1 MRRKRFIAVSLIIVL
16 LFTVTGCGSRNA
28 SGDTPGNGEAEAA
41 DLEDNMEERVTLT
54 VLYSNDQVPADSNI
68 IVETL
73 NEKFN
78 IDLQI
83 TTVAHTDLETKLNTL
98 VASDALP
105 DIISLDTTDQK
116 RYIENDLI
124 IPLDDLLNQYGQ
136 NILEDKAEY
145 MQYAMVDGQ
154 IWRVPRASY
163 IYPPTMSVRT
173 DWMKNVGIE
182 KTPETLDELYDL
194 LYAFTYDDPDQNG
207 MDDTTGLGFSIN
219 IPATYSMIFGA
230 YGIAAQNGNYIDGKY
245 TPYLMHPAFLDCV
258 YYFRKLYQ
266 EGLMEL
272 DFATIAPTQSFENL
286 WTGKYGVY
294 NFSAQAVT
302 NNWLIRYTE
311 DPAPTWGSI
320 VLKGPDGAG
329 SVELMKSSMLTGLAI
344 TTNCKNPA
352 RAIKLLDYM
361 VSEEGDQFIYYGI
374 EGKHYKDLGDGK
386 SEYLEP
392 YASDLSLHRAE
403 GAYAYIYMMS
413 RSQNN
418 AEFRNLTDLTKE
430 SISLANAHVIE
441 DAFITETPQIIND
454 TGDTLPN
461 MMNEAFATL
470 IVSEGDVEKELA
482 QYRQEFLD
490 AGGQEWIDQATEIY
504 KREYGVN

>member
-1 MRRKRFIAVSLIIVL
+1 MKRKQLAALFLAMVL
-16 LFTVTGCGSRNA
+16 LLTAAACNSRGAEEGDSQNDGSQTA
-28 SGDTPGNGEAEAA
+28 EIGDNP
-41 DLEDNMEERVTLT
+41 DERVTLT
-54 VLYSNDQVPADSNI
+54 VLYSNDQVPADGNI

-73 NEKFN
+73 NKKFN

-98 VASDALP
+98 VASDSLP
-105 DIISLDTTDQK
+105 DIISLDATKQN
-116 RYIENDLI
+116 RYIESNLI
-124 IPLDDLLNQYGQ
+124 IPLDDLLEEYGQ
-136 NILEDKAEY
+136 NILEDKAEF
-145 MQYAMVDGQ
+145 MQYATVDGQ
-154 IWRVPRASY
+154 IWRIPRASY

-182 KTPETLDELYDL
+182 KTPETLDELYEL

-207 MDDTTGLGFSIN
+207 VDDTTGLGFAIN

-230 YGIAAQNGNYIDGKY
+230 YGIAAQNGNYIDGQY

-258 YYFRKLYQ
+258 NYFRRLYQ

-272 DFATIAPTQSFENL
+272 DFATIAPTQSFQNL

-320 VLKGPDGAG
+320 VLNGPDGSG
-329 SVELMKSSMLTGLAI
+329 TVELMKSSMLTGVAI
-344 TTNCKNPA
+344 TANCENPA
-352 RAIKLLDYM
+352 RAVKLMDYM
-361 VSEEGDQFIYYGI
+361 VSEEGDQFTYYGI
-374 EGKHYKDLGDGK
+374 EGTHYKDLGDGR

-403 GAYAYIYMMS
+403 GAYAYIYLMS

-430 SISLANAHVIE
+430 SIDLANEHVME
-441 DAFITETPQIIND
+441 DAFIAETPQIIND

-470 IVSEGDVEKELA
+470 IVSEGDVEAELE

-490 AGGQEWIDQATEIY
+490 AGGQEWMEQATEIY
-504 KREYGVN
+504 KKEYGIN